1 MNSVR
6 TSLQKNILLTIGI
19 MVAMIIAFSVVI
31 QAYQI
36 ITHNELTF
44 IQIQGGI
51 LYIDLVNF

>member
-31 QAYQI
+31 QAYQV
-36 ITHNELTF
+36 ITHNKLTF
-44 IQIQGGI
+44 VQIQGGI